1 MMGVVHRPD
10 DILNRRRRVEIALR
24 DLNPGVRE
32 LVLNIVNS
40 WKGRESVEDLKR
52 AVGEEKAMKIVKE
65 LNLPED

>member
-1 MMGVVHRPD
+1 MGVVHRPD

-40 WKGRESVEDLKR
+40 WRGKESLKDLKR
-52 AVGEEKAMKIVKE
+52 VIGEEKAMQIVKE
-65 LNLPED
+65 LYLPED

>member
-1 MMGVVHRPD
+1 MGVVHRPD

-32 LVLNIVNS
+32 LVLNIVDS
-40 WKGRESVEDLKR
+40 WKGGESIEDLKR

>member
-1 MMGVVHRPD
+1 MGVVHRPD

-40 WKGRESVEDLKR
+40 WKGVESIEDLKR